1 MLQTFKLVNY
11 RLSPN
16 SWQILGMGLGKA
28 KNLRHFAANA
38 CNLYEADNLKRLLS
52 GMIQDVNARAIR
64 Q

>member
-11 RLSPN
+11 RLSPH

-52 GMIQDVNARAIR
+52 GMI
-64 Q
+64 